1 MKEMRSLA
9 RLNSDAEQK
18 AIFENFHKK
27 LDKLLKIDRENV
39 ILEYFDLRAWITSK
53 LTGVSFE
60 NAIKDRE

>member
-1 MKEMRSLA
+1 
-9 RLNSDAEQK
+9 
-18 AIFENFHKK
+18 
-27 LDKLLKIDRENV
+27 V